1 MTDTQ
6 KIRIENA
13 VATPKSE
20 DGILTGVLLEIGRG
34 NPADACFLFGGLANR
49 ILEAREKHPAFAKNQ
64 KEAKGVIMAEVAELC
79 LAIDQ
84 ESRERQINEALDVM
98 ATCARFILGEHLP
111 GDDHER
117 PEI

>member
-6 KIRIENA
+6 KIRIEEA
-13 VATPKSE
+13 IATAE
-20 DGILTGVLLEIGRG
+20 LVGGVLAGVLLEIGKGDSAKARS
-34 NPADACFLFGGLANR
+34 LFGGLANR

-64 KEAKGVIMAEVAELC
+64 EEAKGVIMAEVSELC

-84 ESRERQINEALDVM
+84 ESRERQIDEALDVM

-111 GDDHER
+111 EDDHER